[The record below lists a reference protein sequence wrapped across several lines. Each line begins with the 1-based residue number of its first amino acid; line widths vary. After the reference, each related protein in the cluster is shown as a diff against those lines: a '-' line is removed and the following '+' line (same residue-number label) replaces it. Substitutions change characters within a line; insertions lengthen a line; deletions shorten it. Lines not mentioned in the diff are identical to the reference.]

1 MKTRGALEAAQC
13 QIFAGA
19 HMRAEVITVEK
30 CEVKQL
36 LPQSEQD
43 CSSVMGDGGGFRGSS
58 GAG

>member
-1 MKTRGALEAAQC
+1 
-13 QIFAGA
+13 
-19 HMRAEVITVEK
+19 MRAEVITVEK

-36 LPQSEQD
+36 LPQSGQD